1 MFECNIERKIK
12 RTCLNV
18 IERYSPSNMNEIYR
32 EPSLIKIG
40 FQKLHSKTF
49 IVSI

>member
-12 RTCLNV
+12 RTCLKV
-18 IERYSPSNMNEIYR
+18 IERYSPSNMNEMYR

-40 FQKLHSKTF
+40 FHQLHSKTF
-49 IVSI
+49 IVPI